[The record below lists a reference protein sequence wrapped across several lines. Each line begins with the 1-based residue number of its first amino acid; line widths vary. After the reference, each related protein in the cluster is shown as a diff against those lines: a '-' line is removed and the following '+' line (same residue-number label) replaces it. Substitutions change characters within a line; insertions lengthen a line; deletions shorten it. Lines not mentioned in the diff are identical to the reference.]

1 MKTLFLSSILLLTT
15 SYANELKSELNWV
28 DQQVQAIKPPREG
41 INNSKLS
48 VLSTPF
54 IFLEKNKIKDKE
66 DDKNTKKTDFIP
78 KNSSIV
84 SVSTSKEINK
94 IEEKKLQVDAII
106 NKSILINGKWYKT
119 NDKVNGYTIRNIGY
133 NSTTLVRNG
142 KELVLTTSF
151 KNSNIKFI
159 NK

>member
-66 DDKNTKKTDFIP
+66 ANKNTKKTDFIP
-78 KNSSIV
+78 KKSSIV
-84 SVSTSKEINK
+84 STSTEIKK

-119 NDKVNGYTIRNIGY
+119 NDKVNGYTIKNIGY
-133 NSTTLVRNG
+133 NSATLIRNE